1 MPASPV
7 LDSFALLAFLRDEPG
22 SEKVAAVL
30 EKAGAR
36 EQPVHMT
43 EVNYAEVQYIV
54 RRKDGEAAWRVV
66 AGELVA
72 MPIEFHPADRP
83 LADLAADFKTRF
95 KLSLADAF
103 AAALAKLRNAELV
116 TGDPEFKAVEG
127 EIKIGWL
134 TSNTR

>member
-22 SEKVAAVL
+22 SEKVAAIL

-72 MPIEFHPADRP
+72 MPIEFHPADRA
-83 LADLAADFKTRF
+83 LADVAADFKTRF

-116 TGDPEFKAVEG
+116 TGDAEFKEVEG

-134 TSNTR
+134 K

>member
-22 SEKVAAVL
+22 VETVASIL

-54 RRKDGEAAWRVV
+54 RRKDGEAAWGVV

-72 MPIEFHPADRP
+72 MPIQFHPSTVLWPTLPPTSKRDSNSVSPAPSPRHSP
-83 LADLAADFKTRF
+83 SSATR
-95 KLSLADAF
+95 
-103 AAALAKLRNAELV
+103 N
-116 TGDPEFKAVEG
+116 
-127 EIKIGWL
+127 
-134 TSNTR
+134 

>member
-22 SEKVAAVL
+22 VETVASIL

-54 RRKDGEAAWRVV
+54 RRKDGEAAWGVV

-72 MPIEFHPADRP
+72 MPIQFHPADGA
-83 LADLAADFKTRF
+83 LADLAADFKARF
-95 KLSLADAF
+95 KLSLAGAF
-103 AAALAKLRNAELV
+103 AAALAKLRNAELI
-116 TGDPEFKAVEG
+116 TGDKDFKQVED
-127 EIKIGWL
+127 EIKIAWL
-134 TSNTR
+134 K

>member
-22 SEKVAAVL
+22 SEQMAAIL

-43 EVNYAEVQYIV
+43 EVNYAEIQYIV

-66 AGELVA
+66 SGELVA
-72 MPIEFHPADRP
+72 MPIEFHPADRA
-83 LADLAADFKTRF
+83 LADLAADFKTRY

-103 AAALAKLRNAELV
+103 AAALAKVRNSELV
-116 TGDPEFKAVEG
+116 TGDPEFKELEK

-134 TSNTR
+134 K